1 MVADP
6 VSLPT
11 YRLVADVRRLDRW
24 AAIGYTDAMRLS
36 QSDFLRVVRDAPLV
50 SIDLIVHDRAG
61 AVLVGLRTNP
71 PAKGFW
77 FVPGGC
83 IYKDERKTDA
93 FARIARAELGLELAE
108 REARFLGVFEHLYP
122 DNAGEL
128 PGFGTHYVVLG
139 YEVRLSESLTT
150 LPDAQ
155 HSAYRWLTPDVLCAD
170 NQVHPNTKAYFL

>member
-1 MVADP
+1 M
-6 VSLPT
+6 
-11 YRLVADVRRLDRW
+11 LVADVRRLDRW
-24 AAIGYTDAMRLS
+24 AAIGYTNAMRLA
-36 QSDFLRVVRDAPLV
+36 QNDFLQVVRDAPLV
-50 SIDLIVHDRAG
+50 SVDLIVHDRAG
-61 AVLVGLRTNP
+61 AVLVGLRTSP

-77 FVPGGC
+77 FVPGGR
-83 IYKDERKTDA
+83 IYKDERKADA

-139 YEVRLSESLTT
+139 YEVRLPESLTT

-155 HSAYRWLTPDVLCAD
+155 HSAYRWLTPDALRAD
-170 NQVHPNTKAYFL
+170 RQVHPNTKAYFL